1 MKNAMKY
8 KVTNQ
13 DELDQFIKDNN
24 VIVEKSNLPKQ
35 LQGFETIPDLER
47 ALKNGMMIFLVCMP
61 FTIKSFIVKMAEDV

>member
-1 MKNAMKY
+1 MKY

-35 LQGFETIPDLER
+35 LQSFENLPDLQR
-47 ALKNGMMIFLVCMP
+47 GLKNGMLIFLVCDPPMV
-61 FTIKSFIVKMAEDV
+61 KSFIVKMAEDV

>member
-1 MKNAMKY
+1 MKY

-47 ALKNGMMIFLVCMP
+47 ALKTGMMIFLVCMP
-61 FTIKSFIVKMAEDV
+61 FTIKNFIVKMAEDV